1 VNDDA
6 LHTIRRTLAQRRAD
20 AEQAQ
25 AEAARA
31 ERERRLFALTVGPV
45 TPLPARGAVAQRLP
59 PPPPEPRQREAD
71 ERAALLETWSDEID
85 VETLLDTDEGLS
97 FRRRHLGP
105 EVLRRLRRGEW
116 AMQAEVDLHGLTR
129 DAARLR
135 LGEFLGSC
143 RRKGVRCVRVVHG
156 KGRGSPG
163 RVPVLK
169 TKVRAW
175 LVQSQAVLAFVQA
188 RASDGGHG
196 ALVVLLAAP
205 IGAAHG

>member
-1 VNDDA
+1 MRDDER
-6 LHTIRRTLAQRRAD
+6 LITIRRTLAQRRAD
-20 AEQAQ
+20 DERAQ

-31 ERERRLFALTVGPV
+31 ERERRLFELTVGPV
-45 TPLPARGAVAQRLP
+45 TPLPTRDALVQRLP
-59 PPPPEPRQREAD
+59 PPLPEPRQREAD

-105 EVLRRLRRGEW
+105 EVLKRLRRGEW
-116 AMQAEVDLHGLTR
+116 AIQAEVDLHGLTR
-129 DAARLR
+129 DAARVR
-135 LGEFLGSC
+135 LGDFLRSS

-156 KGRGSPG
+156 KGHGSPG

-196 ALVVLLAAP
+196 ALVVLLAAVQP
-205 IGAAHG
+205 

>member
-6 LHTIRRTLAQRRAD
+6 LHTIKRTLTQRRAD
-20 AEQAQ
+20 AEHAQ

-45 TPLPARGAVAQRLP
+45 TPLPTRGTVTQRLP
-59 PPPPEPRQREAD
+59 PPAPEPRQRIAD
-71 ERAALLETWSDEID
+71 ERAALLETWSDDID

-105 EVLRRLRRGEW
+105 EVLKRLRRGEW
-116 AMQAEVDLHGLTR
+116 AIQAELDLHGLTR
-129 DAARLR
+129 DAARLQ
-135 LGEFLGSC
+135 LGEFLRTS

-156 KGRGSPG
+156 KGHGSPG

-196 ALVVLLAAP
+196 ALVVLLAAAP
-205 IGAAHG
+205 L

>member
-1 VNDDA
+1 MNDDA
-6 LHTIRRTLAQRRAD
+6 LQSIKRTLAQRRAD
-20 AEQAQ
+20 AEHAQ

-31 ERERRLFALTVGPV
+31 ERERRLFALTVGTV
-45 TPLPARGAVAQRLP
+45 TPLPARGVVAQRMLP
-59 PPPPEPRQREAD
+59 PPAPEPRQRIAD

-105 EVLRRLRRGEW
+105 EVLKRLRRGEW
-116 AMQAEVDLHGLTR
+116 AIQAEVDLHGLTR
-129 DAARLR
+129 DSARVQLGAFLR
-135 LGEFLGSC
+135 SS

-156 KGRGSPG
+156 KGHGSPG

-196 ALVVLLAAP
+196 ALVVLLAAAP
-205 IGAAHG
+205 V

>member
-1 VNDDA
+1 MRDDER
-6 LHTIRRTLAQRRAD
+6 LQSIKRTLAQRRAE
-20 AEQAQ
+20 AERAQ

-31 ERERRLFALTVGPV
+31 EREARLFALTVGAV
-45 TPLPARGAVAQRLP
+45 TPIAARGVATLRPTP
-59 PPPPEPRQREAD
+59 PAPEPRQRAAD

-97 FRRRHLGP
+97 FRRRHLAP
-105 EVLRRLRRGEW
+105 EVLRRLRRGDW
-116 AMQAEVDLHGLTR
+116 AIQAELDLHGLTR
-129 DAARLR
+129 DAARAALGDFLR
-135 LGEFLGSC
+135 SS
-143 RRKGVRCVRVVHG
+143 RRRGVRCVRVVHG
-156 KGRGSPG
+156 KGHGSPG

-196 ALVVLLAAP
+196 ALVVLLAAQD
-205 IGAAHG
+205 A